1 MAQYVIFALKN
12 IPMKSILLLF
22 LLFIFSY
29 QVSAQTELS
38 KSQKILN
45 KLSKKMKG
53 LKSFYLEYSANIKNE
68 EMAQNDD
75 YSGKGWV
82 KNSKYYAT
90 YGDNTIICNG
100 IKTWTIIAKDKEVY
114 ESDNSDDED
123 GINPKKLMTI
133 WETGFKNKFIKEDKI
148 SGETVSVIDLYP
160 KNPKTADYNTIV
172 LYISKSKNELK
183 KAVMKSNDGT
193 IMTYSVTKFTS
204 NPEVKDT
211 KFAFDKKNYPGYK
224 VIKN

>member
-1 MAQYVIFALKN
+1 MIFALKN
-12 IPMKSILLLF
+12 ISMKSF
-22 LLFIFSY
+22 LLFSLLFISCY
-29 QVSAQTELS
+29 QANAQTELS

-53 LKSFYLEYSANIKNE
+53 LKSFYLEYSANVKNE
-68 EMAQNDD
+68 ELGQNDD

-90 YGDNTIICNG
+90 YGDNAIICNG
-100 IKTWTIIAKDKEVY
+100 LKTWTIIAKDKEVY
-114 ESDNSDDED
+114 ESDNSDNED

-133 WETGFKNKFIKEDKI
+133 WETGFKNKYIKEDKI
-148 SGETVSVIDLYP
+148 SGETVDVIDLYP

-172 LYISKSKNELK
+172 IYISKSKNELK
-183 KAVMKSNDGT
+183 KAVMKSNDGSV
-193 IMTYSVTKFTS
+193 MTYSVTKFTS

>member
-1 MAQYVIFALKN
+1 VIFALKN
-12 IPMKSILLLF
+12 LFMKILLITG
-22 LLFIFSY
+22 LLFFAYNST
-29 QVSAQTELS
+29 VAQTTVT

-53 LKSFYLEYSANIKNE
+53 LKSFYLEYSANIKNDE
-68 EMAQNDD
+68 LKQNEDLT
-75 YSGKGWV
+75 GKGWV
-82 KNSKYYAT
+82 KNNKYYAT
-90 YGDNTIICNG
+90 YGDNSIICNG
-100 IKTWTIIAKDKEVY
+100 LKTWTIIAADKEVY
-114 ESDNSDDED
+114 ESDNSDDSEAM
-123 GINPKKLMTI
+123 NPKKLMTI
-133 WETGFKNKFIKEDKI
+133 WETGFKNKYIKEDKI
-148 SGETVSVIDLYP
+148 SGETVDVIDLYP

-172 LYISKSKNELK
+172 VYISKTKNELK

-193 IMTYSVTKFTS
+193 VMTYSVTKFTS